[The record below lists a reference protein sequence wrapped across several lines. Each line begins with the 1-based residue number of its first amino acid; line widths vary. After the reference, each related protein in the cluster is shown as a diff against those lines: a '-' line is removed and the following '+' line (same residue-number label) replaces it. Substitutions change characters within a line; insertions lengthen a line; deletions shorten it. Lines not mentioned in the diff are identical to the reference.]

1 MVICED
7 CNHTKNVLNPLR
19 QVKYNLIL
27 VVIRQVSQ
35 TERIHIMNPTTKLK
49 RKGKSIVSG
58 LYDLSDPVYNEGWMI
73 HSVPKSI
80 PSSKSARRKDVK
92 S

>member
-1 MVICED
+1 
-7 CNHTKNVLNPLR
+7 
-19 QVKYNLIL
+19 
-27 VVIRQVSQ
+27 
-35 TERIHIMNPTTKLK
+35 MNPTTKLK

-73 HSVPKSI
+73 HSGPKSI
-80 PSSKSARRKDVK
+80 PTSNSARRKEVK